1 VPIDHSDDKLVNTVT
16 KHPHQRFVG
25 RKVRK
30 SFEVDDVKKQRTLR
44 SFEGKVKSYNEK
56 RQLFRVQYDLDGE
69 YEEMD
74 FHELMQVLLMGK
86 QFGDPKFHW
95 GKTRAEVIEEIKVEA
110 LAKQKKEVVHYAM
123 AERIDE
129 AYERWYGREK
139 VYRVEE
145 QIISRR

>member
-1 VPIDHSDDKLVNTVT
+1 MK
-16 KHPHQRFVG
+16 
-25 RKVRK
+25 
-30 SFEVDDVKKQRTLR
+30 
-44 SFEGKVKSYNEK
+44 
-56 RQLFRVQYDLDGE
+56 
-69 YEEMD
+69 
-74 FHELMQVLLMGK
+74 GK

-110 LAKQKKEVVHYAM
+110 LAKQKEEVVHYAM

-139 VYRVEE
+139 VYRAEE